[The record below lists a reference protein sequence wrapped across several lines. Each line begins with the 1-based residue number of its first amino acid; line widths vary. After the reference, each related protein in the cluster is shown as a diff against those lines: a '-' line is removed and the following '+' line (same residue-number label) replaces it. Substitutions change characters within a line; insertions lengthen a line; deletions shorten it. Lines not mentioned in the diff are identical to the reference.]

1 MPPRSPEL
9 TTGLLTVLALLSA
22 VGPFGIDM
30 YIPSFVV
37 MAREFSTS
45 ESMVQL
51 TLTTFLI
58 GMALGQLF
66 VGAISDSLGR
76 RTPLLIAT
84 VAFLISSAVCALTGS
99 IGGLITM
106 RLVQGLSGGAV
117 VVLARAVVPDLARG
131 PKSASAFSI
140 LMAISGIAPA
150 IAPLIGGQLAPLLGW
165 RSVFWALDVLGAI
178 MLALTVFVI
187 PESLPADARSD
198 RALKSIFPNI
208 GRLLRRP
215 AYIGYLL
222 AFAGGFSVMFSYIA
236 ASPFIF
242 QEQLGLSSQQYSF
255 VFASN
260 AAMLTVASVIS
271 SRLVRSFS
279 PKAIILSA
287 LGTMLV
293 TSVGLLIA
301 ALLGPSLWPTW
312 LLLFIT
318 VPMMALIFGN
328 ATALAIESIRDIGV
342 GAGSG
347 FMGFSQFLAAA
358 IAAPL
363 VGIGSNPTLAMA
375 VSMIAC
381 AVIALSA
388 VLTLTRGAN

>member
-1 MPPRSPEL
+1 
-9 TTGLLTVLALLSA
+9 
-22 VGPFGIDM
+22 M

-37 MAREFSTS
+37 MAREFDTS

-51 TLTTFLI
+51 TLTTFLS

-66 VGAISDSLGR
+66 IGAISDSLGR
-76 RTPLLIAT
+76 KRPLLVGTI
-84 VAFLISSAVCALTGS
+84 AFLISSALCAVAPS
-99 IGGLITM
+99 IGWLVALRLI
-106 RLVQGLSGGAV
+106 QGLSGGAV
-117 VVLARAVVPDLARG
+117 IVLARAVVPDLAHG
-131 PKSASAFSI
+131 AKSASAFSI

-150 IAPLIGGQLAPLLGW
+150 VAPLIGGQLAPLFGW
-165 RSVFWALDVLGAI
+165 RSVFWV
-178 MLALTVFVI
+178 LALLGGVMLLLSIVVI
-187 PESLPADARSD
+187 PESLPASDRSD
-198 RALKSIFPNI
+198 RALRGIFPNI

-222 AFAGGFSVMFSYIA
+222 AFAGGFSVMFSYIS

-242 QEQLGLSSQQYSF
+242 QQQLGLSSQQYSF

-260 AAMLTVASVIS
+260 AAMLTVMSLVNG
-271 SRLVRSFS
+271 RLVKSFA
-279 PKAIILSA
+279 PKSIILFA
-287 LGTMLV
+287 LTTMLA
-293 TSVGLLIA
+293 TSLGLCVN
-301 ALLGPSLWPTW
+301 ALLGPTLWVTW

-328 ATALAIESIRDIGV
+328 ATALGIEAVRDIGV

-363 VGIGSNPTLAMA
+363 VGIGSSPALSMA
-375 VSMIAC
+375 VSMVVC
-381 AVIALSA
+381 AVIALTA
-388 VLTLTRGAN
+388 VLTLTRPAD